1 MKTHENLLKCKDMF
15 LDRWKVMEKEIVLER
30 EDGET
35 TFLENDV
42 FDKFFINP
50 ELLVGYYIWRCGDIE
65 DGYDLF
71 LEEYDGWKE
80 DFKVIAKETKDIFEK
95 ELLNS

>member
-1 MKTHENLLKCKDMF
+1 MKKYENCLKCKEMF
-15 LDRWKVMEKEIVLER
+15 LNRWKIMEKEIILEK
-30 EDGET
+30 DGET

-65 DGYDLF
+65 DAYYLF

-80 DFKVIAKETKDIFEK
+80 DCKVIAKETKDIFEK

>member
-1 MKTHENLLKCKDMF
+1 MKKYENCLKCKEMF
-15 LDRWKVMEKEIVLER
+15 LNRWKIMKKEIVLEK
-30 EDGET
+30 DGET

-50 ELLVGYYIWRCGDIE
+50 ELLVGYYIWRTGNVKY
-65 DGYDLF
+65 GYDLF

-80 DFKVIAKETKDIFEK
+80 DCKKIAKESKEIFEK
-95 ELLNS
+95 ELVNN